1 MSLLHRIWTAVR
13 GGEDPEA
20 LREEIRRLEV
30 AHASDVEA
38 LSQRDRLLRM
48 MVESSPTAMV
58 LVGETGVIVFTNE
71 AARELFFEGRDARG
85 ENFLKMLAG
94 AAEPLRRALA
104 SDTDEI
110 FTFDHEGG
118 PETYH
123 VGKRHFTF
131 EDEPHTLITVRHMT
145 HEVSRQEIL
154 VLKRT
159 LRIIGHEL
167 ANSMAPASSLLR
179 SARQMLARPELHG
192 SLEKALQTV
201 EERLAHLQGFLAG
214 LARLG
219 QLPRPKKRDVAWPE
233 FLDGLRALFPD
244 AVIAPPPGGT
254 GWFDP
259 AQIQQV
265 LINLVKNAHEAGGPR
280 DTVVIEVEAAE
291 GGVRLAVLDRGA
303 GMSDDVMAKALVPAF
318 TTKADGSGMG
328 LTLCREIVEAHDG
341 RLRIGRR
348 ADRGTVVSFW
358 LPSRTPEPPHVRAR
372 LTLSGV
378 R

>member
-1 MSLLHRIWTAVR
+1 RPRRSAPDRRGRGRPAARRPTSRSRRRGRRARRRRAHPERWPDAREDSTAGSWRWRVNLQLPEITWVCARHPRRCDRDSPSLSPSPPRSLLHRIWTAVR

-85 ENFLKMLAG
+85 GNFLKMLAG

-280 DTVVIEVEAAE
+280 DTVVIEVE
-291 GGVRLAVLDRGA
+291 
-303 GMSDDVMAKALVPAF
+303 
-318 TTKADGSGMG
+318 
-328 LTLCREIVEAHDG
+328 
-341 RLRIGRR
+341 
-348 ADRGTVVSFW
+348 
-358 LPSRTPEPPHVRAR
+358 
-372 LTLSGV
+372 
-378 R
+378 